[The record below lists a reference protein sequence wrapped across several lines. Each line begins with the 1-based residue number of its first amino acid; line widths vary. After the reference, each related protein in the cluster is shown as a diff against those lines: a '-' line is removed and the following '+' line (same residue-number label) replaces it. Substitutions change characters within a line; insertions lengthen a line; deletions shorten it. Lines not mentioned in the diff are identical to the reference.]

1 MPSPASQS
9 SSATPFPAASP
20 VDQLH
25 AEYAAARDQILR
37 QTNSTHVS
45 ECLDAI
51 RPLWA
56 AYQAKLAALASVAQA
71 FEPAAEEPVLVRLSA

>member
-1 MPSPASQS
+1 MPSSASQPS
-9 SSATPFPAASP
+9 PVTPLSAASS
-20 VDQLH
+20 VEQLH
-25 AEYAAARDQILR
+25 AEYAAARDQVLR

-56 AYQAKLAALASVAQA
+56 AYQAKLAALASVGQTV
-71 FEPAAEEPVLVRLSA
+71 EEPVLVRLSA

>member
-1 MPSPASQS
+1 MHSSASQS
-9 SSATPFPAASP
+9 SSSTPFSAAFP
-20 VDQLH
+20 VEQLH
-25 AEYAAARDQILR
+25 AEYAAARDQVLR

-56 AYQAKLAALASVAQA
+56 AYQAKLAALASV
-71 FEPAAEEPVLVRLSA
+71 EEPVLVRLSA

>member
-1 MPSPASQS
+1 MPSSAPQS
-9 SSATPFPAASP
+9 FSTTPFHSAAS
-20 VDQLH
+20 VEQLH
-25 AEYAAARDQILR
+25 AEYAAARDQVLR

-56 AYQAKLAALASVAQA
+56 AYQTKLAALATI
-71 FEPAAEEPVLVRLSA
+71 ERHAEEPALVRLSA